1 MRVARRA
8 WPPVRCVVAWSTLLL
23 YPGGHAR
30 PSASPRLDILL
41 IGPVVRRR
49 LRCLFPASGTSAEFS
64 GRTLAIRMRR
74 HGCGA
79 SSSTSAGRVEPHQRF
94 AVNPGGGDGGVQ
106 GELGA
111 RSIMDDEEQHS
122 AQRMPSPVP
131 KRSVM
136 VSGHKTSVSLEEPF
150 WQALREI
157 ATARGLTVRALIS
170 LVDEKREQGNL
181 SSALRVFV
189 LEHFRAACQKEIKA

>member
-1 MRVARRA
+1 MDVDDPVPRA
-8 WPPVRCVVAWSTLLL
+8 PTTRT
-23 YPGGHAR
+23 
-30 PSASPRLDILL
+30 
-41 IGPVVRRR
+41 
-49 LRCLFPASGTSAEFS
+49 ASGFRGE
-64 GRTLAIRMRR
+64 
-74 HGCGA
+74 
-79 SSSTSAGRVEPHQRF
+79 
-94 AVNPGGGDGGVQ
+94 PGGGDGGVQ

-111 RSIMDDEEQHS
+111 RSIMNDEEQHN

-131 KRSVM
+131 KRSVV

-189 LEHFRAACQKEIKA
+189 LEHFRAACKKET